1 MSKRHGMSQREVA
14 EALGISRAAV
24 QQIENT
30 ALRKLKNS
38 GKLDAFRDLV
48 DGTWRD
54 EEKGK
59 VGRNNDLW

>member
-54 EEKGK
+54 EGKGLEGKNEK
-59 VGRNNDLW
+59 LW

>member
-24 QQIENT
+24 QQIENR

-54 EEKGK
+54 EGKGLEGK
-59 VGRNNDLW
+59 NEELW

>member
-24 QQIENT
+24 QQIENR

-54 EEKGK
+54 EDKGK
-59 VGRNNDLW
+59 VGRNRDLW

>member
-1 MSKRHGMSQREVA
+1 MRKKHGMSQREVA

-24 QQIENT
+24 QQIENR

-59 VGRNNDLW
+59 AGRNNDLW

>member
-54 EEKGK
+54 EDKGK
-59 VGRNNDLW
+59 VGRNRDLW

>member
-1 MSKRHGMSQREVA
+1 MSRRHGMSQREVA

-24 QQIENT
+24 QQIENR

-38 GKLDAFRDLV
+38 GKLDAFKDLV

-54 EEKGK
+54 EDKGK
-59 VGRNNDLW
+59 VGRNRDLW

>member
-1 MSKRHGMSQREVA
+1 MSRRHGMSQREVA

-24 QQIENT
+24 QQIENR

-38 GKLDAFRDLV
+38 GKLDAFKDLV

-54 EEKGK
+54 EDKGK
-59 VGRNNDLW
+59 VGRNSDLW

>member
-1 MSKRHGMSQREVA
+1 MRKKHGMSQREVA

-24 QQIENT
+24 QQIENR

-54 EEKGK
+54 EDKGK
-59 VGRNNDLW
+59 VGRNRDLW

>member
-1 MSKRHGMSQREVA
+1 VSKRHGMSQREVA

-24 QQIENT
+24 QQIENR

-54 EEKGK
+54 EDKGK
-59 VGRNNDLW
+59 VGRNRDLW

>member
-1 MSKRHGMSQREVA
+1 MSQREVA

-24 QQIENT
+24 QQIENR

-38 GKLDAFRDLV
+38 GKLDAFRNLV

-54 EEKGK
+54 EDKGK
-59 VGRNNDLW
+59 VGRNSDLW

>member
-24 QQIENT
+24 QQIENR

-38 GKLDAFRDLV
+38 GKLDAFRNLV

-54 EEKGK
+54 EDKGK
-59 VGRNNDLW
+59 VGRNSDLW

>member
-1 MSKRHGMSQREVA
+1 MSQREVA

-54 EEKGK
+54 EGKGLEGKNEK
-59 VGRNNDLW
+59 LW

>member
-1 MSKRHGMSQREVA
+1 MSRRNGMSQREVA

-24 QQIENT
+24 QQIENR

-38 GKLDAFRDLV
+38 GKLDAFKDLV

-54 EEKGK
+54 EDKGK
-59 VGRNNDLW
+59 VGRNRDLW

>member
-1 MSKRHGMSQREVA
+1 VSRRHGMSQREVA

-24 QQIENT
+24 QQIENR

-54 EEKGK
+54 EGKGLEGKNEK
-59 VGRNNDLW
+59 LW